1 MAKKRGYI
9 MDRRSF
15 IKSILSLPL
24 FSFFLPLKEGIE
36 RYEKILLLDTVVA
49 GIRYYDAE
57 RIWNSL
63 YIGEPLLLKR
73 EPHNPYDERAIE
85 IYRGNNKLGY
95 IPRKDNG
102 VISQV
107 LDRNERLYANIS
119 WLKKDPDP
127 WNRIGIKVWMEVKA

>member
-1 MAKKRGYI
+1 

-15 IKSILSLPL
+15 IKSIFSLP
-24 FSFFLPLKEGIE
+24 FFTFFLPLKKGT
-36 RYEKILLLDTVVA
+36 EKSKNILLIETVVA

-63 YIGEPLLLKR
+63 HVGESLLLKR

-85 IYRGNNKLGY
+85 VYRGNDKLGY

-107 LDRNERLYANIS
+107 LDRNEKLVTHIF
-119 WLKKDPDP
+119 WLKKDTDP
-127 WNRIGIKVWMEVKA
+127 WNRIGIRVYMEVNV